1 MPEPGMYVD
10 MLNLRHRQTGLTLIE
25 LIIFIVIVTTA
36 VAGILSVMN
45 VTVKSSADPM
55 IRKQAT
61 AIAEA
66 ILDEVLARDF
76 ANPTG
81 GFTESSATCDNRNLY
96 DDVSDYHCFNAAS
109 TNRIDGSETLGSS
122 SIAILS
128 AYKASVDID
137 ASTSALGLTGG
148 TQVKTVTVVVAGNNE
163 SITLKGYRT
172 NY

>member
-1 MPEPGMYVD
+1 MCVD
-10 MLNLRHRQTGLTLIE
+10 RLPTRRRQSGLSLIE

-36 VAGILSVMN
+36 VAGILTVMN

-55 IRKQAT
+55 IRKQAL

-66 ILDEVLARDF
+66 VLDEVLARDF

-81 GFTESSATCDNRNLY
+81 GFDESSPTCGNRARY

-109 TNRIDGSETLGSS
+109 TNRINGDETLGST
-122 SIAILS
+122 SIANLS
-128 AYKASVDID
+128 AYAASVDID
-137 ASTSALGLTGG
+137 AATAVLGLAAGE
-148 TQVKTVTVVVAGNNE
+148 VKTVTVVVTGNNE